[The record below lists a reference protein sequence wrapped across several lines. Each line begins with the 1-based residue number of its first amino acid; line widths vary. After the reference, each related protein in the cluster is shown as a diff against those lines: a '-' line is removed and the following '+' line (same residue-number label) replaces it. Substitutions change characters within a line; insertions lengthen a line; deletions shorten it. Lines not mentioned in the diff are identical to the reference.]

1 MLGGVQLLGRPD
13 HPIAERVPPTF
24 NLLCKSFASSGVLA
38 LVLAPTRRGEPMTE
52 AQQFE
57 AFMRNYQNMV
67 FSTAMRL
74 VANQAEAED
83 IAQEV
88 FLKAYERFGELR
100 ESQTAGGWLKT
111 VATNMSLN
119 HLARYRSRWSFF
131 SELFGGRGE
140 EDEQEPEFAAP
151 ENVEEELAEAD
162 RRALVEQALQKL
174 PPAQRVPL
182 VLYHLEDLS
191 YEEIAA
197 KLRVSLGKVKTDIF
211 RGREALRKKLGPQ
224 LAEEARAAWNL

>member
-1 MLGGVQLLGRPD
+1 
-13 HPIAERVPPTF
+13 
-24 NLLCKSFASSGVLA
+24 
-38 LVLAPTRRGEPMTE
+38 
-52 AQQFE
+52 
-57 AFMRNYQNMV
+57 MRDYQNMV

-88 FLKAYERFGELR
+88 FLKAYERFGDLH
-100 ESQTAGGWLKT
+100 ESPMAGGWLKT

-131 SELFGGRGE
+131 SELFGGRGQ

-151 ENVEEELAEAD
+151 ENVEEELANAD

-197 KLRVSLGKVKTDIF
+197 KLCVSLGKVKTDIF
-211 RGREALRKKLGPQ
+211 RGREALRKKLGAQ
-224 LAEEARAAWNL
+224 RAAETRAAWNL

>member
-1 MLGGVQLLGRPD
+1 
-13 HPIAERVPPTF
+13 
-24 NLLCKSFASSGVLA
+24 
-38 LVLAPTRRGEPMTE
+38 
-52 AQQFE
+52 
-57 AFMRNYQNMV
+57 MRDYQNMV

-88 FLKAYERFGELR
+88 FLKAYERFGDLR
-100 ESQTAGGWLKT
+100 ESPTAGGWLKT
-111 VATNMSLN
+111 VTTNMSLN

-131 SELFGGRGE
+131 SELFGGRGQD
-140 EDEQEPEFAAP
+140 DEQEPEFAAP
-151 ENVEEELAEAD
+151 ENVEEELANAD

-211 RGREALRKKLGPQ
+211 RGREALRKKLGAQ
-224 LAEEARAAWNL
+224 RAAETRAAWNL

>member
-1 MLGGVQLLGRPD
+1 
-13 HPIAERVPPTF
+13 
-24 NLLCKSFASSGVLA
+24 
-38 LVLAPTRRGEPMTE
+38 MTD

-88 FLKAYERFGELR
+88 FLKAYERFGDLH
-100 ESQTAGGWLKT
+100 ESPTAGGWLKT

-131 SELFGGRGE
+131 SELFGGRDP

-151 ENVEEELAEAD
+151 ENVEEELANAD

-191 YEEIAA
+191 YEEIA
-197 KLRVSLGKVKTDIF
+197 RSLNINVNTVRTRLK
-211 RGREALRKKLGPQ
+211 RAREALLVLRREKRGGL
-224 LAEEARAAWNL
+224 